1 MSKVLSIV
9 WFAPLL
15 YVVFFF
21 LYWVPI
27 YQNELLSFDEFVLEK
42 QVNYAADA
50 AVEELLNTGNLDQDY
65 HNLDKTDPSYTDI
78 DTSSI
83 INVEPD
89 LAVKEYASMLCS
101 NWQMSPTEYN
111 INIVKNEYIKALLVC
126 AYDGVYAYWKQ
137 PIGDGVYEFI
147 STPKIPYFYT
157 ENEGTS
163 NQIQYCLTLGLD
175 YGYSDAVDA
184 SGNYSLKKFN
194 KIHVPKDTQRT
205 AINNQVAELL
215 NYALCESYSTGG
227 YAKRYEIP
235 ALGST
240 IKGQQPVSGITVLGV
255 VEGQGTSLASPI
267 TAECIGGARVT
278 TADKIIGYTFT
289 HYGGVAHEVKYY
301 ASTKTWKTLK
311 ENGFIGPADYT
322 YDESTAVIFNNVFEA
337 AKAGYNDIIF
347 GLEGSWRDD

>member
-1 MSKVLSIV
+1 MSKVLSLV

-15 YVVFFF
+15 YVIFFF
-21 LYWVPI
+21 LYWIPI

-65 HNLDKTDPSYTDI
+65 HNLDKADPSYSDI

-101 NWQMSPTEYN
+101 NWQMNPTEYN
-111 INIVKNEYIKALLVC
+111 INIIKNKYIKTLLVC

-137 PIGDGVYEFI
+137 PIADGMYEFAG
-147 STPKIPYFYT
+147 TPKIPYFYT
-157 ENEGTS
+157 INEGTPS
-163 NQIQYCLTLGLD
+163 QIQYCLTLGLE
-175 YGYSDAVDA
+175 YGYSDAVSDD
-184 SGNYSLKKFN
+184 GEYSLKKFN
-194 KIHVPKDTQRT
+194 KIPVDKDVQRT

-227 YAKRYEIP
+227 YAKRYDIP

-240 IKGQQPVSGITVLGV
+240 VKGQQPISGITVLGV
-255 VEGQGTSLASPI
+255 VEGQATSSASAI

-278 TADKIIGYTFT
+278 TADKIIGYDFT
-289 HYGGVAHEVKYY
+289 YRNGVDHMVKYY
-301 ASTKTWKTLK
+301 ASTKTWEALK
-311 ENGFIGPADYT
+311 ADGFIGDGGYT
-322 YDESTAVIFNNVFEA
+322 YDESSAVIFNNVFEA
-337 AKAGYNDIIF
+337 AKAGYIDIIF
-347 GLEGSWRDD
+347 GLEGSWQDD